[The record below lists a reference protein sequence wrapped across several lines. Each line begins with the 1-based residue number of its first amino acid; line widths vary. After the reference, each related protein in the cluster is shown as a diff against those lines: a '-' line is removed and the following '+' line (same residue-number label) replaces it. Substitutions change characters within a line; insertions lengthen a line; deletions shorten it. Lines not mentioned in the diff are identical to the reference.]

1 MGFDPSLDC
10 LASGNVRGR
19 VSWGLVPPPGFHA
32 RRARSPP
39 PPYGDSEGARGAGC
53 GAMLL
58 ASGSSF
64 HFGFI
69 ISVPAHVRARSGELI
84 KCF

>member
-1 MGFDPSLDC
+1 VGARATAGISCPS
-10 LASGNVRGR
+10 RK
-19 VSWGLVPPPGFHA
+19 VPPL
-32 RRARSPP
+32 

>member
-1 MGFDPSLDC
+1 M
-10 LASGNVRGR
+10 
-19 VSWGLVPPPGFHA
+19 
-32 RRARSPP
+32 
-39 PPYGDSEGARGAGC
+39 GARATAGISCPSRKGALKGR
-53 GAMLL
+53 AALAVVLL

-69 ISVPAHVRARSGELI
+69 ISVPAHVLARSGELI